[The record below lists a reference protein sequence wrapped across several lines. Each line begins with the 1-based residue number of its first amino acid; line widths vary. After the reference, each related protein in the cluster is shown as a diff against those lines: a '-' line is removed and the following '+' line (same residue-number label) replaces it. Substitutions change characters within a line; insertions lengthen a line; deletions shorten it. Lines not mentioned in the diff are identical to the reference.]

1 MNCHPGIIPVTSV
14 SEISAGQLLL
24 GAAAGATTASEEG
37 EVCIGNMTAAGY
49 LADLSASSAVP
60 SEDSSVPP
68 RLSRLRRKSFEAAAD
83 SAARLSSTSSES
95 RSEGEV
101 TAKTDSKSPA

>member
-24 GAAAGATTASEEG
+24 GAAAGATIASEEG
-37 EVCIGNMTAAGY
+37 EVCIGNMPAGY